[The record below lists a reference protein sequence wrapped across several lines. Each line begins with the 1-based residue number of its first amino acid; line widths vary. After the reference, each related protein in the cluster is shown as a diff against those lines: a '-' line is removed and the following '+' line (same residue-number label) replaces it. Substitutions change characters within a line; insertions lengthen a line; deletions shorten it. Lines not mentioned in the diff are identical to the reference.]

1 MIKLI
6 LALFLSLILITS
18 LVVICCAIAAGRN
31 E

>member
-1 MIKLI
+1 MIKLL
-6 LALFLSLILITS
+6 LALFLSLVLLTA